1 MTEKELLETI
11 KTSLQKYRGNQS
23 YKDLFNECVV
33 AVWEREDLWD
43 DPQAIGSLVRREAYK
58 FLNFRDKLIPVS
70 ITAKNRKALSD
81 ARNGVGD
88 GGWLESLLLSSE
100 GFLEGTDTLTEDT
113 ESTDKMILEQDKEFL
128 HMCIKL
134 FLTDTER
141 KVLTFYLQEDTSVQ
155 EVANWHGTTV
165 QAVYATVDRAVEK
178 LRVMFNNRENT
189 NAD

>member
-11 KTSLQKYRGNQS
+11 KNSLQKYRGNQS

-178 LRVMFNNRENT
+178 LRVMFNNREN
-189 NAD
+189 